1 MKLKF
6 KNQEF
11 QTDAV
16 NAAVELF
23 KGQEKANMTFSIA
36 DNSAQASF
44 LQNEFGFALS
54 HTMMSSARQK
64 KSKVFAGIWL
74 YLMRLIFFLSR
85 IINQ

>member
-44 LQNEFGFALS
+44 CKMNSVLVTS
-54 HTMMSSARQK
+54 
-64 KSKVFAGIWL
+64 WC
-74 YLMRLIFFLSR
+74 
-85 IINQ
+85 

>member
-23 KGQEKANMTFSIA
+23 NDNQATFNAYCTRKDLIIK
-36 DNSAQASF
+36 
-44 LQNEFGFALS
+44 
-54 HTMMSSARQK
+54 TCY
-64 KSKVFAGIWL
+64 
-74 YLMRLIFFLSR
+74 YLR
-85 IINQ
+85 